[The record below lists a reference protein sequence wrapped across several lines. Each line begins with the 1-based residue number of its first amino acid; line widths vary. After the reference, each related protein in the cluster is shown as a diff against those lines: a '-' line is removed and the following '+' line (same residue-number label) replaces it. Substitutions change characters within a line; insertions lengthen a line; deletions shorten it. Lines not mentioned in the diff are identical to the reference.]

1 MQKKTR
7 HVLLG
12 FVILS
17 LLLIGGIVTTGFLK
31 YKSENKETPVQE
43 KNNVLGETTALITTA
58 PQAADNVN
66 RLIQNSLQETRDV
79 VSQKVTEVEKTI
91 VSLINKEVA
100 NLTQSQVDNLK
111 WQICKDLGV
120 IQISPTSSN

>member
-58 PQAADNVN
+58 PQATDNVN
-66 RLIQNSLQETRDV
+66 RLIQDSLQGTRDV

-111 WQICKDLGV
+111 WQICRDLGV
-120 IQISPTSSN
+120 VSASPTP

>member
-17 LLLIGGIVTTGFLK
+17 LLLTGGIVTTGFLK
-31 YKSENKETPVQE
+31 YKSENKETPVQG
-43 KNNVLGETTALITTA
+43 KNNVLGDETTALITTA

-79 VSQKVTEVEKTI
+79 VSQKVIEMEKTI
-91 VSLINKEVA
+91 INTINKEIG
-100 NLTQSQVDNLK
+100 NMTQTQVDNLK
-111 WQICKDLGV
+111 WQICRDLGV
-120 IQISPTSSN
+120 VSASPTP